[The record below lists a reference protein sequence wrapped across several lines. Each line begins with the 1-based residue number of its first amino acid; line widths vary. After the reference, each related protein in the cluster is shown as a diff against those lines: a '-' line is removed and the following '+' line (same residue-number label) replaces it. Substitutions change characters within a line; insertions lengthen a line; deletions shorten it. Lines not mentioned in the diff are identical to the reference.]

1 MWVAKSLTY
10 DDWRDYECVTLWLY
24 DSEME
29 CFFYLTSFVEIGYVV
44 LQK

>member
-1 MWVAKSLTY
+1 MWAAKSLTY
-10 DDWRDYECVTLWLY
+10 DDWRDYECVKLWLY

-29 CFFYLTSFVEIGYVV
+29 CFYLTSFVEIGYVV